1 MDANHQNGINN
12 NLATTEN
19 KIWLPPSFTNNK
31 ILVAPALK
39 KKEIKWGFADRTVFD
54 WTILVSQ
61 VLGAIAI
68 PFVVTMLGLYLTQQ
82 ITQQQNQLSER
93 QHQTDIQIAQD
104 QQQEAA
110 LQNYIDHISG
120 LLLNNKL
127 RQSNVGDEVQ
137 NVARAETLTTLPRLS
152 ADRKRSLLQFL
163 YESGLINVKNV
174 IVKLNSANCI
184 VIDLNRFTLRNA
196 DLTEV
201 NMSGGDLS
209 KADFDGS
216 KFAGANLSGANLTQT
231 YLTSANLFGIN
242 LTKAHLNL
250 AFLHNADLFQANL
263 QQANLSYAILDH
275 TNLYQAILDNA
286 NLLGVDL
293 RNADLRGANLQ
304 GANLF
309 LADLS
314 GADLRDAKVTA
325 EQLKQTLSLKGA
337 IMPDGSI
344 HP

>member
-184 VIDLNRFTLRNA
+184 VIDL
-196 DLTEV
+196 
-201 NMSGGDLS
+201 
-209 KADFDGS
+209 K
-216 KFAGANLSGANLTQT
+216 NLSGANLTQT